1 MTFGLHG
8 SILVFLNEDSEN
20 IKMNIWK
27 LAEGKLNSIFRKE
40 FIINELLENNC

>member
-8 SILVFLNEDSEN
+8 KILISLTEDLEN

-27 LAEGKLNSIFRKE
+27 LAGE
-40 FIINELLENNC
+40 

>member
-8 SILVFLNEDSEN
+8 KILISLTENSEN

-27 LAEGKLNSIFRKE
+27 LAGE
-40 FIINELLENNC
+40 

>member
-8 SILVFLNEDSEN
+8 KILISLNEDSEN

-27 LAEGKLNSIFRKE
+27 LAGEKLN
-40 FIINELLENNC
+40 

>member
-8 SILVFLNEDSEN
+8 KILISLTEDSEN

-27 LAEGKLNSIFRKE
+27 LAGE
-40 FIINELLENNC
+40 